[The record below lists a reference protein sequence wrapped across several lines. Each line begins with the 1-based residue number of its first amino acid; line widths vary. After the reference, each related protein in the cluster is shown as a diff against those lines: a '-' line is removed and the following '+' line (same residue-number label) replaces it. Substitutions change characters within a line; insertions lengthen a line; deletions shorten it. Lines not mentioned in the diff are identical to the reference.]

1 MMLQKLLYQIALYS
15 IFILT
20 GGVMSGQLMA
30 QGNDAYP
37 SKSIKIIVPVSAGGS
52 TDKLARLLA
61 EKLSVAWKQSVIVE
75 NVTGAGGSIGATQ
88 VAKSK
93 PDGYT
98 LLLHS
103 DAVVLNLSLL
113 SKPTYSLSDLTGVVK
128 VAANPQIL
136 VVRPGLGVSTLKEYA
151 ELIKSKPGIISV
163 GLPTNGGIG
172 HISHEILSK
181 ALNLNVNYVPYPGGS
196 PAAIAVMGEH
206 VDATMITTAAVTEF
220 IKAKKLVPIAVT
232 TTYRS
237 SALPDVPTISES
249 GVPGFNVE
257 SWQGILAPA
266 STPKEI
272 VRKINRDTLL
282 ILESTEFKK
291 QIEVM
296 GYGVSPGSADQFN
309 ASLNDE
315 LKRYTQVIKEAKIT
329 LK

>member
-1 MMLQKLLYQIALYS
+1 MNLNKITKRYLYLFVGILIAA
-15 IFILT
+15 F
-20 GGVMSGQLMA
+20 
-30 QGNDAYP
+30 QGSAHGNEIYP
-37 SKSIKIIVPVSAGGS
+37 SKPVKIIIPVSAGGS
-52 TDKLARLLA
+52 TDRLARLVA
-61 EKLSVAWKQSVIVE
+61 EKLSVTWKQPVIVE
-75 NVTGAGGSIGATQ
+75 NMTGAGGAIGAAY

-103 DAVVLNLSLL
+103 DAVVLNLALIA
-113 SKPTYSLSDLTGVVK
+113 KPSYSLSDLTGVVK

-136 VVRPGLGVSTLKEYA
+136 VVRPGLGVTTLKEYA
-151 ELIKSKPGIISV
+151 DLVRSKPGIISV

-172 HISHEILSK
+172 HISHEMLRK
-181 ALNLNVNYVPYPGGS
+181 ALQLNVNYIPYPGGG
-196 PAAIAVMGEH
+196 PAALAVMGDH

-232 TTYRS
+232 TSYRS
-237 SALPDVPTISES
+237 LALPDVPTIAES

-266 STPKEI
+266 GTPKEI
-272 VRKINRDTLL
+272 VRKINRDTLA
-282 ILESTEFKK
+282 ILENPEFKK
-291 QIEVM
+291 QVEAM
-296 GYGVSPGSADQFN
+296 GYGVSSGSPEQFT

-315 LKRYTQVIKEAKIT
+315 LKRYTQVIKEAGIT

>member
-1 MMLQKLLYQIALYS
+1 MKLFPPGVFCSIWMLFAV
-15 IFILT
+15 IL
-20 GGVMSGQLMA
+20 GGQAMA
-30 QGNDAYP
+30 QGSDVYP
-37 SKSIKIIVPVSAGGS
+37 SKPVKIIVPVSAGGS
-52 TDKLARLLA
+52 TDRLARLVA
-61 EKLSVAWKQSVIVE
+61 EKLAFAWKQPVIVE

-88 VAKSK
+88 AAKSK

-103 DAVVLNLSLL
+103 DAVILNLALL
-113 SKPTYSLSDLTGVVK
+113 AKPTYSLGDLTGVVK

-172 HISHEILSK
+172 HISHEMLSK
-181 ALNLNVNYVPYPGGS
+181 ALNLNVNYIPYPGGG
-196 PAAIAVMGEH
+196 PAALAVMGEH

-232 TTYRS
+232 TSYRS
-237 SALPDVPTISES
+237 TALPDVPTIAES
-249 GVPGFNVE
+249 GVPGFSVE

-266 STPKEI
+266 STPKDI
-272 VRKINRDTLL
+272 IKKINRDTLA
-282 ILESTEFKK
+282 ILENPDFKK
-291 QIEVM
+291 QIEAM
-296 GYGVSPGSADQFN
+296 GYGVSSGSADQFS
-309 ASLNDE
+309 ASLADE
-315 LKRYTQVIKEAKIT
+315 LKRYTQVIKDAKIT

>member
-1 MMLQKLLYQIALYS
+1 MKLFSRIALYS
-15 IFILT
+15 VWILA
-20 GGVMSGQLMA
+20 GGFMSGHLMA
-30 QGNDAYP
+30 QSSDAYP
-37 SKSIKIIVPVSAGGS
+37 SKPVRIIVPVSAGGS
-52 TDKLARLLA
+52 TDRLARLLA
-61 EKLSVAWKQSVIVE
+61 EKLSVTWKQPVIVE

-88 VAKSK
+88 AAKSK

-103 DAVVLNLSLL
+103 DAVVLNLALL
-113 SKPTYSLSDLTGVVK
+113 SKPNYSLSDLTGVVK

-172 HISHEILSK
+172 HISHEMLSK
-181 ALNLNVNYVPYPGGS
+181 ALNLNVNYVPYPGGG
-196 PAAIAVMGEH
+196 PAALAVMGEH

-232 TTYRS
+232 TSYRS

-249 GVPGFNVE
+249 GVPGFSVE

-266 STPKEI
+266 STPKEV

-282 ILESTEFKK
+282 ILENPDFKK
-291 QIEVM
+291 QIEAM
-296 GYGVSPGSADQFN
+296 GYGVSSGSPEQFN

-315 LKRYTQVIKEAKIT
+315 LKRYTQVIKDAKIT

>member
-103 DAVVLNLSLL
+103 DAVVLNLALL
-113 SKPTYSLSDLTGVVK
+113 SKPNYSLSDFTGVVK

-282 ILESTEFKK
+282 ILESTEF
-291 QIEVM
+291 
-296 GYGVSPGSADQFN
+296 
-309 ASLNDE
+309 
-315 LKRYTQVIKEAKIT
+315 
-329 LK
+329 

>member
-1 MMLQKLLYQIALYS
+1 MKLFARALLGGIC
-15 IFILT
+15 IFTAAIL
-20 GGVMSGQLMA
+20 SGQAMA
-30 QGNDAYP
+30 QGNDSYP
-37 SKSIKIIVPVSAGGS
+37 SKPVKIIVPVSPGGS
-52 TDKLARLLA
+52 TDRLARLVA
-61 EKLSVAWKQSVIVE
+61 EKLSLAWRQPVIVE

-88 VAKSK
+88 AAKAK

-103 DAVVLNLSLL
+103 DAVILNLALL
-113 SKPTYSLSDLTGVVK
+113 SKPSYSLSELTGVVK

-136 VVRPGLGVSTLKEYA
+136 VVRPSLGVNTLKEYA
-151 ELIKSKPGIISV
+151 DLIKSKPGVISV

-172 HISHEILSK
+172 HISHEMLSK
-181 ALNLNVNYVPYPGGS
+181 ALNLNVNYIPYPGGG
-196 PAAIAVMGEH
+196 PAALAVMGDH

-232 TTYRS
+232 TSYRS

-249 GVPGFNVE
+249 GVPAFSVE

-266 STPKEI
+266 STPKDI
-272 VRKINRDTLL
+272 VKKINRDTLV
-282 ILESTEFKK
+282 ILENPDFKK
-291 QIEVM
+291 QIEAM
-296 GYGVSPGSADQFN
+296 GYGVSSGSADQFS
-309 ASLNDE
+309 ASLADE